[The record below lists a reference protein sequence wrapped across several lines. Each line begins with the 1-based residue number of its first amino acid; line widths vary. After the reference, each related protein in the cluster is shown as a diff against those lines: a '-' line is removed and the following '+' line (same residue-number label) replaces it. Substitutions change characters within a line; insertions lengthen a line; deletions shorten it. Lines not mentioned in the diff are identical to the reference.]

1 MKRVC
6 AIALCLLMCWSA
18 AAGERWAI
26 VVGIGE
32 YPAESGWHKINGD
45 KDIEII
51 IPMLC
56 KFGFSASH
64 ITTLKNE
71 EATKQNIKN
80 AVMEL
85 LPKLKSGDTLYF
97 HFSGHGQR
105 FTDLDGDE
113 EDGWDEAIIP
123 YDARPSYDPNGYKGD
138 NHIVD
143 DELNGWLLDVRRKV
157 GPEGKILVVL
167 DACHSGG
174 GSRDDEDEDVTV
186 RGTTDI
192 FEIGSAAPKGPGARR
207 AVEWVCISACKS
219 DQRNYEYKADNGRQY
234 GRLSWVLSRG
244 LAPDMRAEELER
256 MINAQYESLPLTPS
270 PQAVELDCRPD
281 MMNKPVL

>member
-6 AIALCLLMCWSA
+6 AIVLYMLMYLSV

-32 YPAESGWHKINGD
+32 YPNGAGWRKINGD
-45 KDIEII
+45 NDIGII
-51 IPMLC
+51 MPMLC
-56 KFGFSASH
+56 RFGFPSSH
-64 ITTLKNE
+64 INILQNE

-85 LPKLKSGDTLYF
+85 LPKLKSSDTFYF
-97 HFSGHGQR
+97 HFSGHGQLI
-105 FTDLDGDE
+105 TDLDGDE

-123 YDARPSYDPNGYKGD
+123 YDARPSYDPDGYKGE

-174 GSRDDEDEDVTV
+174 GSRDEDEDVTV
-186 RGTTDI
+186 RGTADR
-192 FEIGSAAPKGPGARR
+192 FEIKSAAPKGPSAQR

-219 DQRNYEYKADNGRQY
+219 DQRNHEYKTDNGRQY

-244 LAPDMRAEELER
+244 LAPDMRAGELER
-256 MINAQYESLPLTPS
+256 LINVQYKSLPLTPS
-270 PQAVELDCRPD
+270 PQTAEMDCRLD